1 MSPPTVRKS
10 MEERENDMEN
20 WQEILRHS
28 FIQTDTP
35 YVEGAVDVLQQKI
48 HVTGEIRKAVLHITA
63 LGIYEAQ
70 INGKKVG
77 TILFAP
83 GYTYYPKELQV
94 NTYDVT
100 EMMQAGRTQQLRIF
114 LGQGWY
120 CGRYTFENRT
130 QIYGSHAAVSWLL
143 ELAYEDGRTEQF
155 ISDPKTVCALTSP
168 YEYAGLYDG
177 EIYHAETALL
187 PSSVRVIASAQKI
200 PLHLD
205 EPLCFSEIGEEMPVR
220 SIHVLSENE
229 PVTILD
235 FGQNFAG
242 IITIHPEVLRTL
254 PGGMHNGVKIRIR
267 HGEILNPDGS
277 LYTANLRKAKAQIVY
292 DASDD
297 MDEAYTPRFT
307 YMGFRYAE
315 LSGVPFLPGL
325 ITAHCI
331 HAGMRRTGTFT
342 CKRDDVQRIYLN
354 QIWSQKS
361 NYIEVPTDC
370 PQRDERMG
378 YTGDCQAF
386 APTASYNYDTKA
398 FLMKFLRDI
407 RFTQEDN
414 EQHYVAPVVPAMGPE
429 KPGMLNM
436 LGWGDAVTILPDL
449 IYRQYNDPEALRL
462 QYASMKAHV
471 DCIIRHMGGLLGRR
485 NLWIAPNLG
494 DWLAPGKDVKY
505 MAMHNGPV
513 SNAFVVNDLRIL
525 VKAAGMFGYEEDEK
539 YYRIQL
545 EKTCD
550 AYRRAFIGRN
560 GRMKDD
566 YQGAYVM
573 ALALVIDENQQS
585 DLWQSLYRTL
595 RDKLRADGIQT
606 GFYATGYLLPML
618 ARHNDAK
625 LAYDLLLQESCPGW
639 MYQVKAGA
647 TTIWERWDSLRPDG
661 SVNETEMK
669 GGNMVSF
676 NHFAFGSVGRFF
688 YEDILGIQPAAPG
701 FSTVRI
707 APCPDQRLGRVSG
720 SYESVSGRIDVSW
733 EYMPDGT
740 IHYEIGIPVK
750 GEICLPG
757 QTAQQVEP
765 GHYQF
770 VCAAVN

>member
-1 MSPPTVRKS
+1 
-10 MEERENDMEN
+10 MEN
-20 WQEILRHS
+20 CREMLRKH

-35 YVEGAVDVLQQKI
+35 YIEGAVDVLQQ
-48 HVTGEIRKAVLHITA
+48 EIPVSGTITKAVLYITA

-70 INGKKVG
+70 LNGKKAG

-83 GYTYYPKELQV
+83 GYTYYPKELQI
-94 NTYDVT
+94 NTIDVT
-100 EMMQAGRTQQLRIF
+100 GMMKSGQTNRLRVF

-120 CGRYTFENRT
+120 CGRFTFDNRT
-130 QIYGSHAAVSWLL
+130 KIYGSHAAVSWILD
-143 ELAYEDGRTEQF
+143 LAYEDGKTEQF
-155 ISDPKTVCALTSP
+155 VSDTETVRVLTSP

-177 EIYHAETALL
+177 EVFHAETSLVQ
-187 PSSVRVIASAQKI
+187 SDIHVIPCPQTI
-200 PLHLD
+200 PPHFD
-205 EPLCFSEIGEEMPVR
+205 EPLCFTGTGEEMPVR
-220 SIHVLSENE
+220 SFKVLRETG

-242 IITIHPEVLRTL
+242 FITIHPEFLREV
-254 PGGMHNGVKIRIR
+254 PGGVPAGTKITIR
-267 HGEILNPDGS
+267 HGEILNPDGT
-277 LYTANLRKAKAQIVY
+277 LYTANLRKAKAQLVY
-292 DASDD
+292 YTGDGSEDV
-297 MDEAYTPRFT
+297 YTPRFT

-315 LSGVPFLPGL
+315 LTGVPYIPGL
-325 ITAHCI
+325 LKAYCI
-331 HAGMRRTGTFT
+331 HAKMSRTGTFT
-342 CKRDDVQRIYLN
+342 CGRDDVQRIYLN

-386 APTASYNYDTKA
+386 APAASYNYDTKA
-398 FLMKFLRDI
+398 FLTKFLRDI
-407 RFTQEDN
+407 RYTQQDN
-414 EQHYVAPVVPAMGPE
+414 EQNYVAPVVPAMGPE

-436 LGWGDAVTILPDL
+436 LGWGDAVTILPEL
-449 IYRQYNDPEALRL
+449 IYRQFGDPEALRR

-471 DCIIRHMGGLLGRR
+471 NCIIRHMGGFMGRK
-485 NLWIAPNLG
+485 NVWIAPNLG

-525 VKAAGMFGYEEDEK
+525 VKAARMFGYAEDENH
-539 YYRIQL
+539 YSEQL
-545 EKTCD
+545 KKTGE
-550 AYRRAFIGRN
+550 AYRKVFIGRD

-573 ALALVIDENQQS
+573 ALALVLDEQKEGV
-585 DLWQSLYRTL
+585 LWQSLYRTL
-595 RDKLRADGIQT
+595 REKLRADGIQT

-618 ARHNDAK
+618 ARHGDAK
-625 LAYDLLLQESCPGW
+625 LAYDLLLQDHCPGW

-647 TTIWERWDSLRPDG
+647 TTIWERWDSLQPDG
-661 SVNETEMK
+661 TVNESKMN
-669 GGNMVSF
+669 GDNMVSF

-701 FSTVRI
+701 FAAVRI
-707 APCPDQRLGRVSG
+707 APCPDRRLGRAAG
-720 SYESVSGRIDVSW
+720 SYESVNGRITVSW
-733 EYMPDGT
+733 EYGQDGSV
-740 IHYEIGIPVK
+740 HYKIELPVR

-757 QTAQQVEP
+757 RAAESVKP
-765 GHYQF
+765 GHYSY
-770 VCAAVN
+770 VCPAAD